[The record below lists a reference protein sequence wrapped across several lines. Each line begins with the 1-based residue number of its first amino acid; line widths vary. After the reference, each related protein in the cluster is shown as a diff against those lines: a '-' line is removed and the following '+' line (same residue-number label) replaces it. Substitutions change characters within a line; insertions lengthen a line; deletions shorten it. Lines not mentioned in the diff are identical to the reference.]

1 MSIIN
6 SDSIG
11 FGYMNCE
18 EFVLAPLELSPP
30 VVKESL
36 RCLLHTILFSRS
48 IGGDIPVEPITVK
61 SEILGITYCRSGGD
75 FANIVETRIRDFAQ
89 KLESS
94 SSQSMLLTL
103 SFYVPRQTKKSLW
116 DLLSQPSDD
125 KAVFERWKV
134 QVDLTSAGVASG
146 TRSPHIMYM
155 DEDEQRVIDA
165 ASAQTKERVFH
176 IIKRINERMD
186 HLPAPPND
194 QLPYHFEISFT
205 PSVRQGKGIHSLS
218 SSPTSTPT
226 MWSPKSIAQ
235 SIRNIPFIT

>member
-1 MSIIN
+1 
-6 SDSIG
+6 
-11 FGYMNCE
+11 
-18 EFVLAPLELSPP
+18 
-30 VVKESL
+30 
-36 RCLLHTILFSRS
+36 
-48 IGGDIPVEPITVK
+48 
-61 SEILGITYCRSGGD
+61 
-75 FANIVETRIRDFAQ
+75 
-89 KLESS
+89 
-94 SSQSMLLTL
+94 MLLTL

-116 DLLSQPSDD
+116 DLLSQPFDD